1 VVIDVAN
8 AWLDLVLAAG
18 AVVVLVIGVH
28 RWANRKLEQRIV
40 ATIREATYQIQPGT
54 NGGKSL
60 SDLHKKIDALCED
73 VAVLR
78 TAVVKLEND
87 VSHIEE
93 DLEELT

>member
-1 VVIDVAN
+1 MVVDVAN
-8 AWLDLVLAAG
+8 AWLDLILAAG

-40 ATIREATYQIQPGT
+40 ATIREATYQIQPST

-60 SDLHKKIDALCED
+60 SDLHKKIDNICAD
-73 VAVLR
+73 IAMLR
-78 TAVVKLEND
+78 SAVVKLEND

-93 DLEELT
+93 DLEELQ